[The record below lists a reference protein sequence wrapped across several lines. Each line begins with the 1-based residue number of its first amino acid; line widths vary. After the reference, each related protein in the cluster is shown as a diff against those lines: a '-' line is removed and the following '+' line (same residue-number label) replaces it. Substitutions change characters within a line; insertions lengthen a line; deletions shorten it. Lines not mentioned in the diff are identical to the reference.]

1 MKKTYVIGGANVDIV
16 GVPNQPLRQAD
27 SNPGKISISFGGVGR
42 NIAENLAYLKD
53 EVHLVSIFGEDAL
66 GHLCFDFC
74 KKIGIKMEDSF
85 FSQTTSTST
94 YMAVMDHRRDMH
106 LAISD
111 MEILQELDLKRLA
124 MTASKINPD
133 DLCVIDTNLD
143 RESIHF
149 LCENIRCPL
158 ILDPISTVKAE
169 KVKDL
174 LGHFTMIKPN
184 RYEAEVLCGFPLQN
198 DTDMKKAVNYFLAE
212 GVKEVI
218 ISLGEDG
225 IVAGDGNQIV
235 KMKLTPVS
243 VVNATGGG
251 DSFVGAYV
259 HAMHSEMSFID
270 RLTFAIATSV
280 LTIGSPQTVDPELSS
295 ERIHLLIESSL
306 IERNSL

>member
-66 GHLCFDFC
+66 GRLCFDFC
-74 KKIGIKMEDSF
+74 KKIGIRMEDSF

-124 MTASKINPD
+124 MTVSKINPD

-143 RESIHF
+143 RESIRF

-174 LGHFTMIKPN
+174 LGYFTMIKPN
-184 RYEAEVLCGFPLQN
+184 RYEAEVLCGFSLQN
-198 DTDMKKAVNYFLAE
+198 DSDMKRAVNYFLAE

-235 KMKLTPVS
+235 KMKMTPVS

-259 HAMHSEMSFID
+259 HAMHSDMSFVD

-295 ERIHLLIESSL
+295 ERIHLLIENSL

>member
-66 GHLCFDFC
+66 GRLCFDFC
-74 KKIGIKMEDSF
+74 KKIGIRMEDSF

-124 MTASKINPD
+124 MTVSKINPD

-143 RESIHF
+143 RESIRF

-174 LGHFTMIKPN
+174 LGYFTMIKPN
-184 RYEAEVLCGFPLQN
+184 RYEAEVLCGFSLQN
-198 DTDMKKAVNYFLAE
+198 DSDMKRAVNYFLAE

-235 KMKLTPVS
+235 KMKMTPVS

-259 HAMHSEMSFID
+259 HAMHSDMSFVD

>member
-66 GHLCFDFC
+66 GRLCFDFC
-74 KKIGIKMEDSF
+74 KRIGINMEDSF
-85 FSQTTSTST
+85 FSKTTSTST

-111 MEILQELDLKRLA
+111 MEILQEMDLKRLA
-124 MTASKINPD
+124 LTVSKINPD
-133 DLCVIDTNLD
+133 DLCVIDTNLNH
-143 RESIHF
+143 ESIRF

-169 KVKDL
+169 KVKEM
-174 LGHFTMIKPN
+174 LGYFTVIKPN
-184 RYEAEVLCGFPLQN
+184 RYEAEVLCGFSLQN
-198 DTDMKKAVNYFLAE
+198 DMDMKRAINYFLAE

-218 ISLGEDG
+218 ISLGEEG

-235 KMKLTPVS
+235 KMRMTPVS

-259 HAMHSEMSFID
+259 HAMHKQMSFIE

-280 LTIGSPQTVDPELSS
+280 LTIGSSQTVDPELS
-295 ERIHLLIESSL
+295 EDRIRLLIKNSS

>member
-53 EVHLVSIFGEDAL
+53 EVHLVSIFGDDAL

-74 KKIGIKMEDSF
+74 KKIGIKMDDSF

-124 MTASKINPD
+124 TTVSKIDPD

-143 RESIHF
+143 RESIRF

-169 KVKDL
+169 KAKEL
-174 LGHFTMIKPN
+174 LGYFTMIKPN

-198 DTDMKKAVNYFLAE
+198 DTDMKRAVNYFLAE

-225 IVAGDGNQIV
+225 IIAGDGNQII
-235 KMKLTPVS
+235 KMKMTPVS
-243 VVNATGGG
+243 IVNATGGG

-259 HAMHSEMSFID
+259 HAMQSEMPFID

-280 LTIGSPQTVDPELSS
+280 LTIGSSQTVDPELSI
-295 ERIHLLIESSL
+295 ERIRLLIENSL